1 MELRT
6 LPKEILVIYTG
17 HIPISIGGFSITNMF
32 KSPSRG
38 HVSET
43 MSWRSVPFRSRLLPP
58 IMWRFSSYFQKHLQ
72 SPLTC
77 RHWRTATQPLWE
89 LKTRVGSSKAGLW
102 VEALEA
108 NSVMLNLCSFCIYT
122 RSAQIGAAE
131 NSGGRWGRPISLAD
145 VPAKNTFLCYLTFG
159 WEKWNQIW
167 RSGSGR
173 LWVFPIVKLII
184 WTSRPRQ

>member
-1 MELRT
+1 
-6 LPKEILVIYTG
+6 
-17 HIPISIGGFSITNMF
+17 
-32 KSPSRG
+32 
-38 HVSET
+38 
-43 MSWRSVPFRSRLLPP
+43 
-58 IMWRFSSYFQKHLQ
+58 MWRFSSYFQKHLK

-89 LKTRVGSSKAGLW
+89 LKTCFGSSKAGLW

-108 NSVMLNLCSFCIYT
+108 NSVMLKPLFILHLHPICTYRRGT
-122 RSAQIGAAE
+122 E
-131 NSGGRWGRPISLAD
+131 NSGGRWGRPMSLAD

-184 WTSRPRQ
+184 LTSPLLNLNQSAHTSNFPPNKKQISVSFCTVF

>member
-89 LKTRVGSSKAGLW
+89 LKTRIGSSKAGLW

-108 NSVMLNLCSFCIYT
+108 NSVMLKPLFILHLHPVRTY
-122 RSAQIGAAE
+122 RRVWEQ
-131 NSGGRWGRPISLAD
+131 RWEMRKTNFSCWRASQEYISLLSD
-145 VPAKNTFLCYLTFG
+145 LRMREMEPDLKV
-159 WEKWNQIW
+159 
-167 RSGSGR
+167 R
-173 LWVFPIVKLII
+173 L
-184 WTSRPRQ
+184 RQALGVSHR